1 MSFIFKMPDVGEG
14 IAEGEIVS
22 WFVKEGDTIKE
33 DEPLLEVQND
43 KLVQEIPSPVA
54 GTITKIMVV
63 PGTVATV
70 GDDLVEIVAEGAVA
84 SAPAKEETAAP
95 APAAAAGSFVFNMP
109 DVGEGIAEGEIV
121 QWFVKVGDD
130 IKEDAPL
137 LEVQN
142 DKLVQE
148 IPSPVSGKVM
158 NIMIEAGTVATVG
171 QPLVEFAAEGHAP
184 AAAPAQAAPVAAAS
198 QQASGNGETFAQNK
212 IAGRVLAM
220 PSVRQFARENN
231 IDLTLVTATG
241 KHGHIRKSDVEA
253 FIAGGATA
261 PVVEAPVVEATTSV
275 EAAPVAKPAAKPAPV
290 VVTGS
295 TTREKMTPTRKA
307 ISKAMVTSKATAPH
321 VTLFDEVDVTEL
333 VNHRKKFKE
342 IAAAQDVKLTFL
354 PYIVKALTAVVRKYP
369 ILNSSVDDSTQEIVY
384 KNFINIGFA
393 ADTPH
398 GLYVPNIKNADSK
411 GIFTVAKE
419 ISTLAAA
426 ANDNTL
432 AGADMRDGS
441 ITISNIGSA
450 RGLWFTPI
458 INYPEVAI
466 LGVGRID
473 KKPVVLADGTIGVG
487 NMLALSLSF
496 DHRIIDGAL
505 AQNAMNE
512 LKRLLNNPEL
522 LLMES

>member
-1 MSFIFKMPDVGEG
+1 M
-14 IAEGEIVS
+14 
-22 WFVKEGDTIKE
+22 
-33 DEPLLEVQND
+33 
-43 KLVQEIPSPVA
+43 
-54 GTITKIMVV
+54 
-63 PGTVATV
+63 
-70 GDDLVEIVAEGAVA
+70 
-84 SAPAKEETAAP
+84 
-95 APAAAAGSFVFNMP
+95 
-109 DVGEGIAEGEIV
+109 
-121 QWFVKVGDD
+121 
-130 IKEDAPL
+130 
-137 LEVQN
+137 
-142 DKLVQE
+142 
-148 IPSPVSGKVM
+148 
-158 NIMIEAGTVATVG
+158 
-171 QPLVEFAAEGHAP
+171 
-184 AAAPAQAAPVAAAS
+184 
-198 QQASGNGETFAQNK
+198 
-212 IAGRVLAM
+212 
-220 PSVRQFARENN
+220 
-231 IDLTLVTATG
+231 
-241 KHGHIRKSDVEA
+241 
-253 FIAGGATA
+253 
-261 PVVEAPVVEATTSV
+261 
-275 EAAPVAKPAAKPAPV
+275 
-290 VVTGS
+290 
-295 TTREKMTPTRKA
+295 
-307 ISKAMVTSKATAPH
+307 
-321 VTLFDEVDVTEL
+321 
-333 VNHRKKFKE
+333 
-342 IAAAQDVKLTFL
+342 
-354 PYIVKALTAVVRKYP
+354 RKYP